1 MQISAN
7 QLSPVL
13 LELNVQ
19 VDADRVRAELDK
31 AYQQL
36 ARGATVRGFRKGK
49 APRKVLRHMFGA
61 RVAADVA
68 QRLVDETYA
77 KAVDEQKVQA
87 VSQPAIESQAVNE
100 NGPFSYKA
108 RVEILPKIDSV
119 VFEGFKI
126 KRPSITVTDAQIQ
139 EQLEAVQRAN
149 STLEPA
155 GESHVAAAGDVA
167 TVDFTV
173 SVDGRAIKDASA
185 ENLDLELGQSAV
197 LPEIEAALLGKRP
210 PFQQDVEVAVPAGSA
225 HPDLR
230 GKKAIFAIVLRDL
243 KTRVLPAI
251 DDEFAKDLGEFDNLD
266 ALKKSISDDLAKR
279 LEESAD
285 NVVAQGLVAE
295 LVKANPIQVPPTLV
309 QQQYRVTEQELLRQA
324 RSQGGR
330 NQQLTPEA
338 RRSVEQDSEI
348 KVRAGL
354 LMAEIAKAKGI
365 QVGPADIEEGL
376 KGLADQSG
384 KNLAKLKAEYA
395 TQQKRE
401 MLVGMILEN
410 KVLDIIEAAA
420 QIEQE

>member
-19 VDADRVRAELDK
+19 VDADRVREELDK

-87 VSQPAIESQAVNE
+87 VSRPAIESQAVNE
-100 NGPFSYKA
+100 NEPFSYKA
-108 RVEILPKIDSV
+108 RVEILPKIDNV
-119 VFEGFKI
+119 VFEGFKV
-126 KRPSITVTDAQIQ
+126 KRPSTAVTDEQID
-139 EQLEAVQRAN
+139 EQLKAVQRAN

-155 GESHVAAAGDVA
+155 DASHVAAAGDVV

-173 SVDGRAIKDASA
+173 RVGGREVKDASA

-197 LPEIEAALLGKRP
+197 LPEIEAALLGQRP
-210 PFQQDVEVAVPAGSA
+210 GFQQDVDVAVPATSS

-230 GKKAIFAIVLRDL
+230 GKTATFSIVLRDL
-243 KTRVLPAI
+243 KTRVLPEI
-251 DDEFAKDLGEFDNLD
+251 DDEFAKDLGEFDDLA
-266 ALKKSISDDLAKR
+266 ALKKSISEDLTKR
-279 LEESAD
+279 LEENAD
-285 NVVAQGLVAE
+285 NVVAQVLVAE
-295 LVKANPIQVPPTLV
+295 LVKANPIEVPPTLV
-309 QQQYRVTEQELLRQA
+309 QQQYRVTEQEVLRQSRA
-324 RSQGGR
+324 QGRG
-330 NQQLTPEA
+330 QQLSPEM
-338 RRSVEQDSEI
+338 RRSIEQDSEI

-376 KGLADQSG
+376 KGLAEQTG
-384 KNLAKLKAEYA
+384 KNPAKLKAEYA

-420 QIEQE
+420 QIDRE

>member
-19 VDADRVRAELDK
+19 VEADRVRAELDK

-68 QRLVDETYA
+68 QRLVDETYS
-77 KAVDEQKVQA
+77 KALDEQKVQT
-87 VSQPAIESQAVNE
+87 VSRPAIESQAVNE
-100 NGPFSYKA
+100 NEPFTYKA
-108 RVEILPKIDSV
+108 RVEILPKIESV
-119 VFEGFKI
+119 TFEGFKVT
-126 KRPSITVTDAQIQ
+126 RPSTAVSDEQVE
-139 EQLEAVQRAN
+139 EQLQAVQRAN

-155 GESHVAAAGDVA
+155 GESHVAAAGDVV

-173 SVDGRAIKDASA
+173 SVDGRQVKDANA
-185 ENLDLELGQSAV
+185 ENLDIELGQSGV
-197 LPEIEAALLGKRP
+197 LPEIEAALLGQRP
-210 PFQQDVEVAVPAGSA
+210 PFQTDVELTVPAASS
-225 HPDLR
+225 HPELR
-230 GKKAIFAIVLRDL
+230 GKKAVFSLVLRDL

-266 ALKKSISDDLAKR
+266 ALKNSIREDLQKR

-285 NVVAQGLVAE
+285 NAVAQALVAE
-295 LVKANPIQVPPTLV
+295 LVKANPVQVPPTLV
-309 QQQYRVTEQELLRQA
+309 QQQYRVTEQEVLRQVRA
-324 RSQGGR
+324 QGR
-330 NQQLTPEA
+330 QQLSPET
-338 RRSVEQDSEI
+338 RRSIEQDSEI

-376 KGLADQSG
+376 KGLAEQTG

-420 QIEQE
+420 QIEQA

>member
-1 MQISAN
+1 MLISAN

-49 APRKVLRHMFGA
+49 APRTVLRHMFGA

-100 NGPFSYKA
+100 NEPFSYKA

-119 VFEGFKI
+119 VFEGFQV
-126 KRPSITVTDAQIQ
+126 KRPSTTVTDEQID
-139 EQLEAVQRAN
+139 EQLKAVQRAN

-155 GESHVAAAGDVA
+155 GESHDAAAGDVV
-167 TVDFTV
+167 TVDFAV
-173 SVDGRAIKDASA
+173 SVDGRPVKDANA
-185 ENLDLELGQSAV
+185 ENLDIELGQSTV

-210 PFQQDVEVAVPAGSA
+210 PYQQDVEVAVPAGAA

-230 GKKAIFAIVLRDL
+230 GRKAVFSIVLRDL
-243 KTRVLPAI
+243 KTRVLPQI
-251 DDEFAKDLGEFDNLD
+251 DDEFAKDLGEFDDLA

-279 LEESAD
+279 LEETAD
-285 NVVAQGLVAE
+285 NSVAQVLVAE

-309 QQQYRVTEQELLRQA
+309 QQQYRVTEQEILRQS
-324 RSQGGR
+324 RGQGRG
-330 NQQLTPEA
+330 QQLSAEM
-338 RRSVEQDSEI
+338 RRSIEQDSEV

-376 KGLADQSG
+376 KGLAEQTG

-420 QIEQE
+420 QIERQ

>member
-13 LELNVQ
+13 LELNVE
-19 VDADRVRAELDK
+19 VDAERVRAELDK

-77 KAVDEQKVQA
+77 KALDEQKVQT

-100 NGPFSYKA
+100 NEPFSYKA

-119 VFEGFKI
+119 VFEGFQV
-126 KRPSITVTDAQIQ
+126 KRPSSTVTDQQID
-139 EQLEAVQRAN
+139 EQLQAVQRAN

-155 GESHVAAAGDVA
+155 SESHVATAGDVV

-173 SVDGRAIKDASA
+173 SVDGRPVKDASA
-185 ENLDLELGQSAV
+185 ENLDLELGQSSV
-197 LPEIEAALLGKRP
+197 LPEIEAALLGQRP
-210 PFQQDVEVAVPAGSA
+210 PFQKDVEVAVPSTST

-230 GKKAIFAIVLRDL
+230 GKKAVFSMTLRDL

-251 DDEFAKDLGEFDNLD
+251 DDEFAKDLGEFDDLA
-266 ALKKSISDDLAKR
+266 ALRKSISEDLGKR
-279 LEESAD
+279 LDESAD
-285 NVVAQGLVAE
+285 NAVAQALVAE
-295 LVKANPIQVPPTLV
+295 LVKANPIQVPPSLV
-309 QQQYRVTEQELLRQA
+309 QQQYKVTEQEVLRQSRA
-324 RSQGGR
+324 QGRG
-330 NQQLTPEA
+330 QQLSADT
-338 RRSVEQDSEI
+338 RRSIEQDSEI

-365 QVGPADIEEGL
+365 QVGPADIDEGL
-376 KGLADQSG
+376 KGLAEQSG

-420 QIEQE
+420 QIERE

>member
-13 LELNVQ
+13 LELNVE

-68 QRLVDETYA
+68 QRLVDETYS

-87 VSQPAIESQAVNE
+87 VSRPAIESQAINE
-100 NGPFSYKA
+100 NEPFSYKA
-108 RVEILPKIDSV
+108 RVEILPKIESV
-119 VFEGFKI
+119 VFEGFKV
-126 KRPSITVTDAQIQ
+126 KRPSTTVTDEQID
-139 EQLEAVQRAN
+139 EQLKAVQRAN

-155 GESHVAAAGDVA
+155 AESHVAAAGDVV

-173 SVDGRAIKDASA
+173 SVDGRPVKDASA

-197 LPEIEAALLGKRP
+197 LPELEAALIGQRP
-210 PFQQDVEVAVPAGSA
+210 PFAQDVEVAVPATSS

-230 GKKAIFAIVLRDL
+230 GKKAVFSIVLRDL
-243 KTRVLPAI
+243 KTRVLPPI
-251 DDEFAKDLGEFDNLD
+251 DDEFAKDLGEFDDLA
-266 ALKKSISDDLAKR
+266 ALKKSIGEDLGKR

-285 NVVAQGLVAE
+285 NTVAQVLVAE
-295 LVKANPIQVPPTLV
+295 LVKANPIEVPPTLV
-309 QQQYRVTEQELLRQA
+309 QQQYRVTEQEVLRQSRA
-324 RSQGGR
+324 QGRG
-330 NQQLTPEA
+330 QQLSAEM
-338 RRSVEQDSEI
+338 RRSIEQDSEI

-376 KGLADQSG
+376 KGLAEQSG

-410 KVLDIIEAAA
+410 KVLDIIEGAA
-420 QIEQE
+420 QIDRE

>member
-19 VDADRVRAELDK
+19 IDADRVRAELDK

-77 KAVDEQKVQA
+77 QAVDEQKVQA
-87 VSQPAIESQAVNE
+87 VSRPAIESQAVSENE
-100 NGPFSYKA
+100 PFSYKA
-108 RVEILPKIDSV
+108 RVEVLPKIESV
-119 VFEGFKI
+119 VYEGFKV
-126 KRPSITVTDAQIQ
+126 KRPSTTVTEAAIQ

-155 GESHVAAAGDVA
+155 GEGHLAAAGDVV

-173 SVDGRAIKDASA
+173 SVDGRSLNDASA
-185 ENLDLELGQSAV
+185 ENLDLELGQSGV
-197 LPEIEAALLGKRP
+197 LPEIEAALLGQRP
-210 PFQQDVEVAVPAGSA
+210 PFQQDVEVAVPSSSG

-230 GKKAIFAIVLRDL
+230 GKKAVFSLILRDL
-243 KTRVLPAI
+243 KTRVLPAL
-251 DDEFAKDLGEFDNLD
+251 DDEFAKDLGEFDDLA
-266 ALKKSISDDLAKR
+266 ALKKSIGDELQKR
-279 LEESAD
+279 LDESAD
-285 NVVAQGLVAE
+285 NVVAQVLVAE

-309 QQQYRVTEQELLRQA
+309 QQQYRVTEQEVVRQA
-324 RSQGGR
+324 RSQGRG
-330 NQQLTPEA
+330 QQLSAET
-338 RRSVEQDSEI
+338 RRSIEQDSEI

-365 QVGPADIEEGL
+365 QVGPADLDEGL
-376 KGLADQSG
+376 KGLADQTG

>member
-13 LELNVQ
+13 LELSVQ
-19 VDADRVRAELDK
+19 IDADRVRAELDK

-87 VSQPAIESQAVNE
+87 VSRPAIESQAISENE
-100 NGPFSYKA
+100 PFSYKA
-108 RVEILPKIDSV
+108 RVEILPKIESV
-119 VFEGFKI
+119 VFEGFKV
-126 KRPSITVTDAQIQ
+126 KRPSITVTEAQVQ

-155 GESHVAAAGDVA
+155 GESHVAAAGDVV

-173 SVDGRAIKDASA
+173 SVDGRPIKDASA

-197 LPEIEAALLGKRP
+197 LPEIEAALLGQRP
-210 PFQQDVEVAVPAGSA
+210 PFQTEVEVAVPATSA
-225 HPDLR
+225 HPELR
-230 GKKAIFAIVLRDL
+230 GKKAAFAIVLRDL

-251 DDEFAKDLGEFDNLD
+251 DDEFAKDLGEFDDLG
-266 ALKKSISDDLAKR
+266 ALKKSISDDLTKR
-279 LEESAD
+279 LEEQAD
-285 NVVAQGLVAE
+285 NAVAQVLVAE

-324 RSQGGR
+324 RNQGRG
-330 NQQLTPEA
+330 QQLSAEA
-338 RRSVEQDSEI
+338 RRSVEQDSEV

-376 KGLADQSG
+376 KGLAEQSG

-410 KVLDIIEAAA
+410 KVLDIIEGAA

>member
-19 VDADRVRAELDK
+19 VDAERVRAELDK

-49 APRKVLRHMFGA
+49 APRKVLRHMFGD

-87 VSQPAIESQAVNE
+87 VSRPAIESRAVSENE
-100 NGPFSYKA
+100 PFSYKA

-119 VFEGFKI
+119 VFEGFKV
-126 KRPSITVTDAQIQ
+126 KRPSVTVTEEQIK
-139 EQLEAVQRAN
+139 EQLEAVRRAN

-155 GESHVAAAGDVA
+155 GESHVAAAGDVV

-173 SVDGRAIKDASA
+173 SVDGRQIKDASA

-197 LPEIEAALLGKRP
+197 LPEIEAALLGQRP
-210 PFQQDVEVAVPAGSA
+210 PFQKDVEVAVPATSA

-230 GKKAIFAIVLRDL
+230 GKTATFSIVLRDL
-243 KTRVLPAI
+243 KTRVLPAL
-251 DDEFAKDLGEFDNLD
+251 DDEFAKDLGEFDNLA
-266 ALKKSISDDLAKR
+266 ALESSIRDDLAKR
-279 LEESAD
+279 LEEQAD
-285 NVVAQGLVAE
+285 NVVAQVLVAE

-324 RSQGGR
+324 RNQGRG
-330 NQQLTPEA
+330 QQLSPEA

-376 KGLADQSG
+376 KGLAEQSG

>member
-13 LELNVQ
+13 LELSVQ
-19 VDADRVRAELDK
+19 IDADRVRAELDK

-87 VSQPAIESQAVNE
+87 VSRPAIESQAISENE
-100 NGPFSYKA
+100 PFSYKA

-119 VFEGFKI
+119 IFEGFKV
-126 KRPSITVTDAQIQ
+126 KRPSTSVTDAQIQ

-155 GESHVAAAGDVA
+155 GESHAAAAGDVV

-173 SVDGRAIKDASA
+173 SVDGRPIKDASA
-185 ENLDLELGQSAV
+185 DNLDLELGQSAV
-197 LPEIEAALLGKRP
+197 LPEIEAALLGQRP
-210 PFQQDVEVAVPAGSA
+210 PFQKEVEVAVPATSA
-225 HPDLR
+225 HPELR
-230 GKKAIFAIVLRDL
+230 GKTATFAIVLRDL

-251 DDEFAKDLGEFDNLD
+251 DDEFAKDLGEFDDLG
-266 ALKKSISDDLAKR
+266 ALKKSISDDLTKR
-279 LEESAD
+279 LEEQAD
-285 NVVAQGLVAE
+285 NVVAQVLVAE

-324 RSQGGR
+324 RNQGRG
-330 NQQLTPEA
+330 QQLSAEA

-376 KGLADQSG
+376 KGLAEQSG

-410 KVLDIIEAAA
+410 KVLDIIEGAA

>member
-100 NGPFSYKA
+100 NEPFSYKA

-119 VFEGFKI
+119 VFEGFKV
-126 KRPSITVTDAQIQ
+126 KRPSVQVTDEQID
-139 EQLEAVQRAN
+139 EQLKAVQRAN

-155 GESHVAAAGDVA
+155 GDSHVAAAGDVV

-173 SVDGRAIKDASA
+173 SVDGRQIKDASA

-197 LPEIEAALLGKRP
+197 LPEIEAALIGQRP
-210 PFQQDVEVAVPAGSA
+210 PFQKDVEVAVPAGSA
-225 HPDLR
+225 HPELR
-230 GKKAIFAIVLRDL
+230 GKKAIFALVLRDL

-251 DDEFAKDLGEFDNLD
+251 DDEFAKDLGEFDDLA
-266 ALKKSISDDLAKR
+266 ALKKSISEDLGKR

-285 NVVAQGLVAE
+285 NTVAQVLVAE

-330 NQQLTPEA
+330 QQLSAEV
-338 RRSVEQDSEI
+338 RRSIEQDSEI

-365 QVGPADIEEGL
+365 QVGPADIDEGL
-376 KGLADQSG
+376 KGLAEQSG

>member
-19 VDADRVRAELDK
+19 VEADRVREELDK

-87 VSQPAIESQAVNE
+87 VSRPAIESQAINE
-100 NGPFSYKA
+100 NEPFSYKA
-108 RVEILPKIDSV
+108 RVEILPKIDNV
-119 VFEGFKI
+119 VFEGFKV
-126 KRPSITVTDAQIQ
+126 KRPSTTVTDEQID
-139 EQLEAVQRAN
+139 EQLKAVQRAN

-155 GESHVAAAGDVA
+155 DASHAAAAGDVV

-173 SVDGRAIKDASA
+173 RVDGREVKDASA
-185 ENLDLELGQSAV
+185 ENLDLELGQTAV
-197 LPEIEAALLGKRP
+197 LPEIEAALIGQRP
-210 PFQQDVEVAVPAGSA
+210 GFQQDVEVAVPATSS

-230 GKKAIFAIVLRDL
+230 GKTATFAIVLRDL
-243 KTRVLPAI
+243 KTRVLPQI
-251 DDEFAKDLGEFDNLD
+251 DDEFAKDLGEFDDLA
-266 ALKKSISDDLAKR
+266 ALKKSISEDLTKR
-279 LEESAD
+279 LEENAD
-285 NVVAQGLVAE
+285 NVVAQVLVAE
-295 LVKANPIQVPPTLV
+295 LVKANPIEVPPTLV
-309 QQQYRVTEQELLRQA
+309 QQQYRVTEQEVVRQSKA
-324 RSQGGR
+324 QGRG
-330 NQQLTPEA
+330 QQLSPEM
-338 RRSVEQDSEI
+338 RRNIEQDSEI

-365 QVGPADIEEGL
+365 QVGPADIDEGL
-376 KGLADQSG
+376 KGLAEQTG

-420 QIEQE
+420 QIDRE

>member
-87 VSQPAIESQAVNE
+87 VSQPAIESQAINE
-100 NGPFSYKA
+100 NEPFSYKA

-119 VFEGFKI
+119 VFEGFKV
-126 KRPSITVTDAQIQ
+126 KRPSVQVTDEQID
-139 EQLEAVQRAN
+139 EQLKAVQRAN

-155 GESHVAAAGDVA
+155 GDSHVAAAGDVV

-173 SVDGRAIKDASA
+173 SVDGRQIKDASA

-197 LPEIEAALLGKRP
+197 LPEIEAALLGQRP

-230 GKKAIFAIVLRDL
+230 GKKAIFSLVLRDL

-251 DDEFAKDLGEFDNLD
+251 DDEFAKDLGEFDDLA
-266 ALKKSISDDLAKR
+266 ALKKSISEDLGKR

-285 NVVAQGLVAE
+285 NTVAQVLVAE

-330 NQQLTPEA
+330 QQLSAEV
-338 RRSVEQDSEI
+338 RRSIEQDSEI

-365 QVGPADIEEGL
+365 QVGPADIDEGL
-376 KGLADQSG
+376 KGLAEQSG

>member
-49 APRKVLRHMFGA
+49 APRKVLQHMFGA

-68 QRLVDETYA
+68 QRLVDETYS
-77 KAVDEQKVQA
+77 KALDEQKVQT
-87 VSQPAIESQAVNE
+87 VSRPAIEPQAINE

-108 RVEILPKIDSV
+108 RVEILPKIESV
-119 VFEGFKI
+119 TFEGFKV
-126 KRPSITVTDAQIQ
+126 KRPTSAVTDEQID
-139 EQLEAVQRAN
+139 EQLRAVQRAN
-149 STLEPA
+149 STVEPA
-155 GESHVAAAGDVA
+155 GESHVAAAGDIV

-173 SVDGRAIKDASA
+173 RVDGRLVKDASA
-185 ENLDLELGQSAV
+185 ENLDLELGQSGV
-197 LPEIEAALLGKRP
+197 LPEIEAALLGQRP
-210 PFQQDVEVAVPAGSA
+210 PWQGDVEVAMPAGSA
-225 HPDLR
+225 HPELR
-230 GKKAIFAIVLRDL
+230 GKTAVFSITLGDL
-243 KTRVLPAI
+243 KTRVLPQL

-266 ALKKSISDDLAKR
+266 ALKGSIREDIQKR
-279 LEESAD
+279 LDESAD
-285 NVVAQGLVAE
+285 NVVAQALVAE

-309 QQQYRVTEQELLRQA
+309 QQQYQVTEQEVLRQA
-324 RSQGGR
+324 GARARG
-330 NQQLTPEA
+330 QQLSPET
-338 RRSVEQDSEI
+338 RRNIEQDSEI

-365 QVGPADIEEGL
+365 QVGPADIDEGL
-376 KGLADQSG
+376 KGLAEQTG
-384 KNLAKLKAEYA
+384 KNLAKLKAEYS

>member
-13 LELNVQ
+13 LELNVEI
-19 VDADRVRAELDK
+19 DADRVRAELDK
-31 AYQQL
+31 AYQEL
-36 ARGATVRGFRKGK
+36 ARGATVRGFRRGK

-87 VSQPAIESQAVNE
+87 VSRPAIESQAVSENE
-100 NGPFSYKA
+100 PFTYKA
-108 RVEILPKIDSV
+108 RVEILPKIDKV
-119 VFEGFKI
+119 TYEGFKV
-126 KRPSITVTDAQIQ
+126 KRPSVEVPP
-139 EQLEAVQRAN
+139 EQLQKELEAVQRAN

-155 GESHVAAAGDVA
+155 GEGHVAAAGDVA

-173 SVDGRAIKDASA
+173 SVDGKPIKDASA

-197 LPEIEAALLGKRP
+197 LPEIEQALLGNRP
-210 PFQQDVEVAVPAGSA
+210 PFSADVEVSVPPTST
-225 HPDLR
+225 HPELK
-230 GKKAIFAIVLRDL
+230 GKKAVFSLVLRDL

-251 DDEFAKDLGEFDNLD
+251 DDEFAKDLGDFDNLEG
-266 ALKKSISDDLAKR
+266 LKKSISEDLKKR
-279 LEESAD
+279 LEEAAD
-285 NVVAQGLVAE
+285 NTVAQALVTE

-309 QQQYRVTEQELLRQA
+309 QQQMRVTEQEVVRQSRA
-324 RSQGGR
+324 QGRG
-330 NQQLTPEA
+330 QQLPPEVRQSIA
-338 RRSVEQDSEI
+338 QDSEI

-354 LMAEIAKAKGI
+354 LMAEIAKGKGI
-365 QVGPADIEEGL
+365 QVGPTDIEEGL
-376 KGLADQSG
+376 KGLAEQTG
-384 KNLAKLKAEYA
+384 KNLAKLKAEYS

-410 KVLDIIEAAA
+410 KVLDIIEGAA